1 MTRRLLEFR
10 RHGRPPSD
18 DARRRA
24 AQLIL
29 VGSEPVELPLGV
41 SASQWALERRNWQ
54 NPRIRSILGCVELLD
69 SVMESNYA
77 ILHCSPERLREIW
90 TQVRKVSEQMRSQLA
105 PLMTEP
111 SCVPELERARGD
123 AQLALE
129 LLERGL
135 LADLERFPGEIPDGK
150 LNAARKLLCV
160 SIGKLH
166 AYLQDTF
173 GRLMEADPRGRHNAD
188 YFMSRKFPR
197 DIEEAEWL
205 HASVAHLQV
214 YLENIETT
222 RRKRLGAAME
232 ALLQEKLI
240 PYGRI
245 WQELEEFLDLVA
257 DDLASKLRSILALRG
272 VRFDEMEILDHY
284 VVEVPIL
291 CRQVA
296 ELGAAGRAVADQLKA
311 NAGITREERE
321 AAVAA
326 MLDCHA
332 VFAKRLYRLLD
343 NLHRSLRDLWL
354 FVPFW
359 LEAIEKRRALL
370 LKRSCRGRR

>member
-1 MTRRLLEFR
+1 MSRRLLEFR
-10 RHGRPPSD
+10 RRGQPPSMGD
-18 DARRRA
+18 QARA

-29 VGSEPVELPLGV
+29 VGSEPVELPQGV
-41 SASQWALERRNWQ
+41 SAGQWALERRNWQ
-54 NPRIRSILGCVELLD
+54 NPRIRSVLGCVELLD
-69 SVMESNYA
+69 GVLESNYA

-90 TQVRKVSEQMRSQLA
+90 VQVRKVTEQIRNQLA
-105 PLMTEP
+105 PLLSEP
-111 SCVPELERARGD
+111 SCIPRLERARAD
-123 AQLALE
+123 AQMALD
-129 LLERGL
+129 LLDRGL
-135 LADLERFPGEIPDGK
+135 LSDLEKFPGDIPDGK

-166 AYLQDTF
+166 AFLQDTF

-205 HASVAHLQV
+205 HASVAHLQL
-214 YLENIETT
+214 YLQNIEST
-222 RRKRLGAAME
+222 RRHRLGTAME
-232 ALLQEKLI
+232 ALRKEKMI
-240 PYGRI
+240 PYGRV
-245 WQELEEFLDLVA
+245 WSELEEFLDLVA

-291 CRQVA
+291 CRQVS
-296 ELGAAGRAVADQLKA
+296 ELGAAGRAITDQLKA
-311 NAGITREERE
+311 SAGVTREHRE
-321 AAVAA
+321 AAVGA

-332 VFAKRLYRLLD
+332 VFATRLHRLLD

-370 LKRSCRGRR
+370 LKRQ

>member
-10 RHGRPPSD
+10 H
-18 DARRRA
+18 RRKTSSAEAQA

-29 VGSEPVELPLGV
+29 VGSEPVELPQGV
-41 SASQWALERRNWQ
+41 EASEWALERRNWQ
-54 NPRIRSILGCVELLD
+54 NPRIRSILGCVDLLD
-69 SVMESNYA
+69 SVLESNYA

-90 TQVRKVSEQMRSQLA
+90 VQVRKVTELMRSQLA
-105 PLMTEP
+105 PLLAEP
-111 SCVPELERARGD
+111 SCIPLLERARGD

-129 LLERGL
+129 LLDRGL
-135 LADLERFPGEIPDGK
+135 LADLEKFPGEIPDGK
-150 LNAARKLLCV
+150 LNAARKLLCI

-205 HASVAHLQV
+205 HASVAHLQQ
-214 YLENIETT
+214 YLQNVEST
-222 RRKRLGAAME
+222 RRHRLGAAME
-232 ALLQEKLI
+232 ALRQEKMI
-240 PYGRI
+240 PYGRV
-245 WQELEEFLDLVA
+245 WAELEEFLDLVA
-257 DDLASKLRSILALRG
+257 DDLSDKLRSILALRG

-284 VVEVPIL
+284 VVEVPNI
-291 CRQVA
+291 CRQVT
-296 ELGAAGRAVADQLKA
+296 ELGETGRAVTEQLKVS
-311 NAGITREERE
+311 AGLERE
-321 AAVAA
+321 RREATITA
-326 MLDCHA
+326 MLEVHA
-332 VFAKRLYRLLD
+332 VFAKRILRLLN
-343 NLHRSLRDLWL
+343 NLHRSLRDLWM

-370 LKRSCRGRR
+370 LKRQ

>member
-1 MTRRLLEFR
+1 VTRRLLEFR
-10 RHGRPPSD
+10 RRGQRPSD
-18 DARRRA
+18 DDRRRA

-29 VGSEPVELPLGV
+29 VGSEPVELPQGV

-54 NPRIRSILGCVELLD
+54 NPRIRSILGCVDLLD
-69 SVMESNYA
+69 GVMESNYS

-90 TQVRKVSEQMRSQLA
+90 TQVRQVSEQMRCQLA
-105 PLMTEP
+105 PLMIEP
-111 SCVPELERARGD
+111 SCVPELERSRGD

-129 LLERGL
+129 LLDRGL
-135 LADLERFPGEIPDGK
+135 LADLEQFPGEIPDGK

-188 YFMSRKFPR
+188 YFMSRTFPR

-214 YLENIETT
+214 YLENIEST
-222 RRKRLGAAME
+222 RHHRLSTAME
-232 ALLQEKLI
+232 ALRQEQMI

-291 CRQVA
+291 CRQVT
-296 ELGAAGRAVADQLKA
+296 ELGEAGRAVAEQLKA
-311 NAGITREERE
+311 NAGLSRQGRE

-326 MLDCHA
+326 MLECHA

-370 LKRSCRGRR
+370 LKRQ

>member
-1 MTRRLLEFR
+1 MSRRLLEFR
-10 RHGRPPSD
+10 RRGEPPSD
-18 DARRRA
+18 DERRQA

-29 VGSEPVELPLGV
+29 VGSEPVELPAGV

-69 SVMESNYA
+69 GVLESNYA

-90 TQVRKVSEQMRSQLA
+90 TQVRKVTEQMRSQLA
-105 PLMTEP
+105 PLLTEP
-111 SCVPELERARGD
+111 SCIPQLERARGD
-123 AQLALE
+123 AQMALE
-129 LLERGL
+129 LLDRGL
-135 LADLERFPGEIPDGK
+135 LADLERFPGEIPDAK
-150 LNAARKLLCV
+150 LSAARKLLCV

-166 AYLQDTF
+166 AFLQDTF

-205 HASVAHLQV
+205 HASVAHLQL
-214 YLENIETT
+214 YLQNLEAT
-222 RRKRLGAAME
+222 RRHRLGSAME
-232 ALLQEKLI
+232 ALRQEKMI
-240 PYGRI
+240 PYGKI
-245 WQELEEFLDLVA
+245 WNDLEEFLDLVA
-257 DDLASKLRSILALRG
+257 EDLASKLRSILALRG

-291 CRQVA
+291 CRQVV
-296 ELGAAGRAVADQLKA
+296 ELGATGRAITDQLKA
-311 NAGITREERE
+311 NAGYSRAGRE

-326 MLDCHA
+326 MLECHA
-332 VFAKRLYRLLD
+332 VFAKRIHRLLN

-370 LKRSCRGRR
+370 LKRQ

>member
-1 MTRRLLEFR
+1 VTRRLLEFR
-10 RHGRPPSD
+10 R
-18 DARRRA
+18 RRRPFPGSEEGDA

-29 VGSEPVELPLGV
+29 VGSEPVELPHGV

-54 NPRIRSILGCVELLD
+54 NPRIRSILGCVDLLD
-69 SVMESNYA
+69 SVLESNYA

-90 TQVRKVSEQMRSQLA
+90 AHVRKVSELMRGQLA
-105 PLMTEP
+105 PLLIEP
-111 SCVPELERARGD
+111 SCIPELERARGD
-123 AQLALE
+123 VQLGLE
-129 LLERGL
+129 LLDRGL

-150 LNAARKLLCV
+150 LAAARKLLCV

-166 AYLQDTF
+166 AYLQDAF
-173 GRLMEADPRGRHNAD
+173 GRLMEADPRGHHNAD

-205 HASVAHLQV
+205 HASVAHLQL
-214 YLENIETT
+214 YLESLEPT
-222 RRKRLGAAME
+222 RRHRLSAAME
-232 ALLQEKLI
+232 ALRQEKMI
-240 PYGRI
+240 PYGSVWR
-245 WQELEEFLDLVA
+245 ELEEFLELVA

-272 VRFDEMEILDHY
+272 VRYDEMEILDHY
-284 VVEVPIL
+284 VVEVPII
-291 CRQVA
+291 CRQVT
-296 ELGAAGRAVADQLKA
+296 ELGATGRAVADELKA
-311 NAGITREERE
+311 GAGLRRAERE
-321 AAVAA
+321 ATVAA

-332 VFAKRLYRLLD
+332 VFARRLYRLLN

-370 LKRSCRGRR
+370 LKRQ

>member
-1 MTRRLLEFR
+1 LTRRLLEFR
-10 RHGRPPSD
+10 RRGESPGED
-18 DARRRA
+18 RRRSA
-24 AQLIL
+24 ELIL
-29 VGSEPVELPLGV
+29 VGSEPVELPPGV
-41 SASQWALERRNWQ
+41 SASKWALERRSCQ

-69 SVMESNYA
+69 DVLESNYA

-90 TQVRKVSEQMRSQLA
+90 AQVRKVTEQMRNQLG
-105 PLMTEP
+105 PLMSEP
-111 SCVPELERARGD
+111 SCIPPLERARGD

-129 LLERGL
+129 LLDRGL
-135 LADLERFPGEIPDGK
+135 LADLERFPGEIPDSK
-150 LNAARKLLCV
+150 LSAARKLLCI

-173 GRLMEADPRGRHNAD
+173 GRLMEADPRGHHNAD

-205 HASVAHLQV
+205 HASVAHLQL
-214 YLENIETT
+214 YLKNIEST
-222 RRKRLGAAME
+222 RRERMGVAMD
-232 ALLQEKLI
+232 ALRQEKMI

-245 WQELEEFLDLVA
+245 WQDLEEFLDLVA
-257 DDLASKLRSILALRG
+257 DDLAAKLRSILALRG

-284 VVEVPIL
+284 VVEVPII
-291 CRQVA
+291 CRQVS
-296 ELGAAGRAVADQLKA
+296 ELAAAGRAVADRLKLS
-311 NAGITREERE
+311 AGVSRPERE
-321 AAVAA
+321 AAISA
-326 MLDCHA
+326 MLDCHL
-332 VFAKRLYRLLD
+332 VFAKRIHRLLN

-370 LKRSCRGRR
+370 LKRS